1 MRKNLKKTEAPAVE
15 DVFESFAQYVES
27 LSLPAEAT
35 TPATRKEDDM
45 VYIFQFWRHNL
56 CVPKPRM
63 EDIDILAST
72 TCIPSLGNFSCGQP
86 TVLSTPKPSRK
97 SNQKPVTTKKAAQ
110 LVKSFKAPKPAA
122 MDLKKTNI
130 EPKLQ
135 ELIKQTHQE
144 SAKEAVTNETT
155 VSVEKASTEMVSLK
169 ENAPTTPKP
178 SKKETSENVVIPKV
192 AKDQHLK
199 EKKSSQNEGSKDFV
213 PSAHSQRQI
222 APEVKLDVFL
232 QPVKVQKSYLE
243 GKKLPVTTKK
253 SLVEAKKSPVEQKK
267 VDATVIP
274 APIEVI
280 PVTTKKSNVDTKKSP
295 AELKKVITAAVE
307 VKKVLP
313 QTPEVQKALPAPLEV
328 KPTPPVTSTRKSPK
342 TVRKVKLD
350 YTCESFF
357 NDWIHNLTAPEPMSP
372 VAERKPKVAEKVLEE
387 EMFEDDKDSRRRD
400 FAKVA
405 KIKDK
410 KRAQAE
416 RKSINKR
423 IK

>member
-1 MRKNLKKTEAPAVE
+1 MRKNLKRTEAPAVE

-27 LSLPAEAT
+27 LSSPAEAT
-35 TPATRKEDDM
+35 TPTIRKEDDI

-122 MDLKKTNI
+122 MDLKINNI

-144 SAKEAVTNETT
+144 SANEAVPNETT
-155 VSVEKASTEMVSLK
+155 VSVDKVSTKNLSLK
-169 ENAPTTPKP
+169 ENEPATSKP
-178 SKKETSENVVIPKV
+178 SKKKTSEEIVIPKV
-192 AKDQHLK
+192 AKDQQLK
-199 EKKSSQNEGSKDFV
+199 ETKSAQNEGPKDFV

-243 GKKLPVTTKK
+243 GKKLAVTNKK
-253 SLVEAKKSPVEQKK
+253 SLVEAKKSSVETKK
-267 VDATVIP
+267 VNAAGVP
-274 APIEVI
+274 APVEVI
-280 PVTTKKSNVDTKKSP
+280 PVASKKSTLEAKKSP
-295 AELKKVITAAVE
+295 VESRKVIAAVAE
-307 VKKVLP
+307 VKKVTP
-313 QTPEVQKALPAPLEV
+313 PTPEVPVEV
-328 KPTPPVTSTRKSPK
+328 KPITPLTTRKSPK
-342 TVRKVKLD
+342 AARQVKPD

-357 NDWIHNLTAPEPMSP
+357 NDWIHNLTSPESKSP
-372 VAERKPKVAEKVLEE
+372 VASPKAERKPKVTEKVMEE